1 MACILRLIV
10 LPSYE
15 DRTTRYLAYITLD
28 KVKSVK
34 MYLSTDDGDSENVT
48 SRILLF
54 SNFSGYIPIRLKC
67 QMWANFPGFD
77 FLATALKFRKRKK
90 KLS

>member
-48 SRILLF
+48 LKMNSPFFELF
-54 SNFSGYIPIRLKC
+54 RVYSNSLEMSNVGE
-67 QMWANFPGFD
+67 FPWIW
-77 FLATALKFRKRKK
+77 FLGDRTQV
-90 KLS
+90 